1 MGNRIN
7 RQSIGLKVLFFGLSV
22 GGAPLALLM
31 ALAPESSLT
40 KRLVASDVLM
50 QGYAGVYTLLF
61 VRAIIQEPQ
70 LFLAAARLD
79 VDSLVALTGK
89 RKFAAAV
96 WAHASTCDLF
106 IARWIY
112 LDSVRRGRAAR
123 LPLLLQFVLGPVGLF
138 TYLTVNRRREGTA
151 SD

>member
-1 MGNRIN
+1 MSNPGN
-7 RQSIGLKVLFFGLSV
+7 RQSIGLTALFLGLSV
-22 GGAPLALLM
+22 GGAPLTLLM
-31 ALAPESSLT
+31 AFAPESSLT
-40 KRLVASDVLM
+40 KRLVASNMLM
-50 QGYAGVYTLLF
+50 KGYAGVYTALF

-70 LFLAAARLD
+70 LFLAAAKLD
-79 VDSLVALTGK
+79 VDTLVSLTGK

-112 LDSVRRGRAAR
+112 LDSMRHGRVAR
-123 LPLLLQFVLGPVGLF
+123 LPLLLQFVLGPVGMF
-138 TYLTVNRRREGTA
+138 TYLTVNRRSEGTP